1 MVTLHSYITRVVGV
15 LRIIPVVGAV
25 LWVVVAAALSE
36 GYFSAITVQ
45 TIIENRSSPDT
56 KCVTIVSRCEHKHS
70 CRGKCACSNYSST
83 IYNPAWATA
92 HYQMLGLGARVGEHL
107 L

>member
-1 MVTLHSYITRVVGV
+1 M

-70 CRGKCACSNYSST
+70 CRGTWEASALNCRHNVLDVRVA
-83 IYNPAWATA
+83 
-92 HYQMLGLGARVGEHL
+92 QVEGEFGQLGRRRNSELN
-107 L
+107 